1 MAENCSARLKQA
13 YLASKNYFAKFINKS
28 DFDNKLL
35 SFNEIISSNKT
46 KYVLVEKELNELSEN
61 LNYCQQKIIVFSSAE
76 YTLQGMMDLKTCLF
90 INQSLTC

>member
-13 YLASKNYFAKFINKS
+13 YLASKNDFPKFINKS

-46 KYVLVEKELNELSEN
+46 KYVLVEKELN
-61 LNYCQQKIIVFSSAE
+61 QKI
-76 YTLQGMMDLKTCLF
+76 
-90 INQSLTC
+90 